1 MQIVPFEP
9 PHLRAVAPQCAQADF
24 TAYVETLEMAAL
36 VQPGMAFSATD
47 EAAAGATVLGCAGV
61 VPLWPGVGQ
70 AWAVFS
76 DPLLARPVTLTRAT
90 GRALD
95 RIAAAHDMRRIQA
108 TVRDGHASGAR
119 WLSFLGFELEGLLVN
134 YGPGG
139 VGDYWMYGRTI

>member
-24 TAYVETLEMAAL
+24 AAYVETLDMAAL
-36 VQPGMAFSATD
+36 VQPGAAFTAK
-47 EAAAGATVLGCAGV
+47 EGGAVLGCAGV

-70 AWAVFS
+70 AWAIFS
-76 DPLLARPVTLTRAT
+76 DGLLARPVTLTRST
-90 GRALD
+90 ERALD
-95 RIAAAHDMRRIQA
+95 CIAAANDMRRIQA

-139 VGDYWMYGRTI
+139 SGDYWMYGRTI

>member
-1 MQIVPFEP
+1 MQIIPFEP
-9 PHLRAVAPQCAQADF
+9 PHLRAVAPQCAQAEH

-36 VQPGMAFSATD
+36 VQPGAAFTAKED
-47 EAAAGATVLGCAGV
+47 GMVLGCAGV

-76 DPLLARPVTLTRAT
+76 DDLLEHPVALTRSSE
-90 GRALD
+90 RALE
-95 RIAAAHDMRRIQA
+95 RIAAAYDMRRIQA
-108 TVRDGHASGAR
+108 TVRDGHGRGAR

-139 VGDYWMYGRTI
+139 AGDYWMYGRTI

>member
-9 PHLRAVAPQCAQADF
+9 PHLRAVAPQCAQAEHA
-24 TAYVETLEMAAL
+24 TYVETLETSAL
-36 VQPGMAFSATD
+36 VQPGMAFTAIAD
-47 EAAAGATVLGCAGV
+47 QTVLGCAGV

-76 DPLLARPVTLTRAT
+76 EELLAHPVTLTRASE
-90 GRALD
+90 RALD
-95 RIAAAHDMRRIQA
+95 RIATAQDMRRIQA
-108 TVRDGHASGAR
+108 TVRDGHGRGAR

-139 VGDYWMYGRTI
+139 AGDYWMYGRTI

>member
-9 PHLRAVAPQCAQADF
+9 PHLRAVAPQCAQAEHA
-24 TAYVETLEMAAL
+24 AYIDSLELAAL
-36 VQPGMAFSATD
+36 VQPGAAFTAT
-47 EAAAGATVLGCAGV
+47 EGREILGCAGV

-76 DPLLARPVTLTRAT
+76 DALLARPVTLTRASE
-90 GRALD
+90 RALD
-95 RIAAAHDMRRIQA
+95 RIAAARDMRRIQA
-108 TVRDGHASGAR
+108 TVRDGHGNGAR

-139 VGDYWMYGRTI
+139 TGDYWMYGRTI